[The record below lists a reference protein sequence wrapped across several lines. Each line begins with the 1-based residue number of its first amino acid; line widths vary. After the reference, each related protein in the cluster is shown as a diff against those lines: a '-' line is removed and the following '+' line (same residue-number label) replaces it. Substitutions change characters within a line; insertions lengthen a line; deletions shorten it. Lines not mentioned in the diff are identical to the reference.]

1 MPRPKRPR
9 YIINQPIV
17 TDFIPEGTHSGEEVT
32 LSFEEFEIIRL
43 IDYEGLDQSQ
53 AAEIMQVSRQT
64 VGRILKSGRYNLS
77 KFVVEAHRLKVEG
90 GCFKMYQKGH
100 GHHGLGKRHGQGFE
114 FGRRHGQGALGD
126 HVSNP
131 DETKSKSNK
140 NNITGD
146 NDNE

>member
-17 TDFIPEGTHSGEEVT
+17 NAFIPEGTNSGEEVT
-32 LSFEEFEIIRL
+32 LSLEEFEIIRL

-90 GCFKMYQKGH
+90 GCFKMHQKGH
-100 GHHGLGKRHGQGFE
+100 GHHGLGRRHGQRFG
-114 FGRRHGQGALGD
+114 FGRRHGQGALGN

-131 DETKSKSNK
+131 DETRSKSNK